1 MFSIIL
7 FDDLKPKGGP
17 SGYLYNLKDSIDEN
31 GLNNIKILYKK
42 NRKLG
47 TLEKIK
53 QIFKNELKLSNI
65 FKINRKLNK
74 YKIFIKNNAAHFNIR
89 E

>member
-53 QIFKNELKLSNI
+53 QIFKLVLTLIWMIVVGVK
-65 FKINRKLNK
+65 
-74 YKIFIKNNAAHFNIR
+74 HD
-89 E
+89 